1 MRDPLVT
8 AGMEAASHA
17 GMTARPPMP
26 GSRAVFL
33 RIAATFVF
41 GPAMLLLGPRSG
53 AAQPPRLDSSLETM
67 LNAVRDG
74 DLETVAAALDDGL
87 AVDAKAPN
95 GMTALHVAAV
105 LGREELVAFLLDRG
119 AAVDDPA
126 QNGITPLNRAAMGG
140 HLGTMRL
147 LLEAGAEVNA
157 AARWGATPLLSA
169 VDRGR
174 TEAVRLLLAEGAD
187 PAVTAANGE
196 TAISLARR
204 KDHRDVLA
212 LLSRDPETVRAA
224 RVADADRRA
233 SRAETHYRTG
243 VAFDDAGDLGRAVE
257 SYRLAV
263 EQAPGNPEMRYRL
276 GRALHRRGEREAL
289 LHLREA
295 ARGFAAMIEAGATLS
310 PIVRPAL
317 EDACGILAAS
327 GREEDAARCEE
338 ALGRVPGRR

>member
-1 MRDPLVT
+1 MWRRCS
-8 AGMEAASHA
+8 AGRT
-17 GMTARPPMP
+17 GGVPAR
-26 GSRAVFL
+26 S
-33 RIAATFVF
+33 
-41 GPAMLLLGPRSG
+41 
-53 AAQPPRLDSSLETM
+53 
-67 LNAVRDG
+67 
-74 DLETVAAALDDGL
+74 
-87 AVDAKAPN
+87 
-95 GMTALHVAAV
+95 
-105 LGREELVAFLLDRG
+105 G

-187 PAVTAANGE
+187 PRSTAANGE

-204 KDHRDVLA
+204 KDHRDILA

-243 VAFDDAGDLGRAVE
+243 VAFDDAGDLGRARRV
-257 SYRLAV
+257 LPA
-263 EQAPGNPEMRYRL
+263 
-276 GRALHRRGEREAL
+276 GRR
-289 LHLREA
+289 
-295 ARGFAAMIEAGATLS
+295 AGAGESRDALPARTGAPS
-310 PIVRPAL
+310 PRRARSPPPSPGSRARVRGDDRGGGDALPHRPPAL
-317 EDACGILAAS
+317 EDACGILAAAA
-327 GREEDAARCEE
+327 GKEDAARCEE
-338 ALGRVPGRR
+338 ALGRIPGRRYDGGAPPGADSNADQAPSISTA